1 MSKMRASYYLRSAT
15 MLLVARCHSSS
26 HPTTFVHPACDKRA
40 SIIRNMMALTTS
52 SSPKRIFCYGDSLTA
67 GTSPPLDQLF
77 PYGPHLEQELNNL
90 CKQPPVSTSSS
101 SSSSLSSFEPESA
114 VVRWR
119 GLPGWTASAMAEYMD
134 DSTIGLRSALDSIR
148 NPSLSL
154 VIILA
159 GTNDIG
165 SVTSSSS
172 MYTTECVR
180 LVVDPILR
188 LHNTCLGHVGDS
200 GKKDVHTLIIGIPG
214 SAWQQ
219 MNSQAARLCSD
230 VNGALKQ
237 FASTYSSEEGERKR
251 RRVQYID
258 FPFSYQRDDNKWCGD
273 GLHLSPEGYKTLG
286 TSLAPCV
293 KEMLDEMRL
302 MGVEE

>member
-1 MSKMRASYYLRSAT
+1 MS
-15 MLLVARCHSSS
+15 
-26 HPTTFVHPACDKRA
+26 
-40 SIIRNMMALTTS
+40 
-52 SSPKRIFCYGDSLTA
+52 
-67 GTSPPLDQLF
+67 
-77 PYGPHLEQELNNL
+77 
-90 CKQPPVSTSSS
+90 
-101 SSSSLSSFEPESA
+101 SSFEPESA

-134 DSTIGLRSALDSIR
+134 DSTIGLRSALDGVR

-165 SVTSSSS
+165 SITSSSS
-172 MYTTECVR
+172 MNNTTESVS

-188 LHNTCLGHVGDS
+188 LHNTCLDYVVGDS
-200 GKKDVHTLIIGIPG
+200 GKKDVYTLIIGIPG

-237 FASTYSSEEGERKR
+237 FASSYSSEEGGRKR
-251 RRVQYID
+251 RRVKYID
-258 FPFSYQRDDNKWCGD
+258 FPFPYQRDDNKWCGD